1 MRIKT
6 ILLAAIAAPLLVSC
20 GGKSGGMPSFGD
32 NQFAVRT
39 VEASSA
45 SLQTTYPATIKGIHD
60 VEVRPMVSG
69 FLTQVCVHEGEAVQ
83 KGQLLFT
90 INSETYAAQLRQA
103 QASLNTAHAQA
114 KTLRLTYENN
124 KKLYAKNIIGDYELS
139 TSLNSYQS
147 ALAQVKQAEAA
158 VASAKEMLSYCYVK
172 SPAAGYIG
180 SLPYKVGALVS
191 PSSATALTTVSDIS
205 VVEVFF
211 SIPEKTV
218 LDLVKKSGSE
228 RAAIASFPAV
238 KLQLNDG
245 TIYNHPGRVVKMNGV
260 VDASTGALSVIAH
273 FNNPEKL
280 LKSGGAGSIIIP
292 STDNSAILVP
302 KNACSEVQDKIFVY
316 VVGKDNKV
324 KSTEIKVN
332 PQDDGN
338 NYIVTSGLKVG
349 DRYVSKGIAKLTDGM
364 QIQPITEEQYQKNI
378 SDAANISK
386 EQGTASGFVKA
397 MKGK

>member
-20 GGKSGGMPSFGD
+20 GGKSGGMPNFGD

-45 SLQTTYPATIKGIHD
+45 SLQTTYPATVKGIHD

-69 FLTQVCVHEGEAVQ
+69 FIIKVCVQEGQAVQ

-90 INSETYAAQLRQA
+90 INSETYQAQLRQA
-103 QASLNTAHAQA
+103 QAALNTARSQA
-114 KTLRLTYENN
+114 NTTRLTWQNN
-124 KKLYAKNIIGDYELS
+124 KKLFDKHIIGQYELS
-139 TSLNSYQS
+139 TSQNSYES
-147 ALAQVKQAEAA
+147 AVAQVRQAEAS

-172 SPAAGYIG
+172 SPATGYIG

-191 PSSATALTTVSDIS
+191 PSISTPLTTVSDIS

-211 SIPEKTV
+211 SVPEKTV
-218 LDLVKKSGSE
+218 LSMLKGTGSE
-228 RAAIASFPAV
+228 KAAIASFPAV
-238 KLQLNDG
+238 KLQMNDG
-245 TIYNHPGRVVKMNGV
+245 TLYNHPGKVVKMSGV
-260 VDASTGALSVIAH
+260 MDPSTGALSVIAH
-273 FNNPEKL
+273 FNNPERL
-280 LKSGGAGSIIIP
+280 LKSGGSGSIIIP
-292 STDNSAILVP
+292 SDESHAILVP
-302 KNACSEVQDKIFVY
+302 KDACSEVQDKVFVY

-324 KSTEIKVN
+324 KYTEIKVN
-332 PQDDGN
+332 PEDDGN

-349 DRYVSKGIAKLTDGM
+349 DRYVSKGITKLTDGM
-364 QIQPITEEQYQKNI
+364 QIQPITEEQYNKKI
-378 SDAANISK
+378 AEAAELSK
-386 EQGTASGFVKA
+386 QQGTASGFVGA